1 MKKIGLFF
9 GTFNPVHNGHL
20 ELAQFFLSNS
30 DISDIYFIVTPL
42 NPFKINSEIVDNE
55 YRLEM
60 VKIATTG
67 KKNFYPSDIE
77 FDIPAPNYTIK
88 TILKIIKESPDTKFS
103 ILIGEDNLS
112 SFNKWKDYKSI
123 LENVELY
130 VYPRKKKYSVPETLK
145 NHPRIINFKAP
156 LINFS
161 STQIRNRIRENK
173 EIKRLVPIKVYS
185 YIRKRKIY
193 LRH

>member
-42 NPFKINSEIVDNE
+42 NPFKINSEIVDNK

-60 VKIATTG
+60 VKIATAS

-77 FDIPAPNYTIK
+77 FNIPPPNYTIK
-88 TILKIIKESPDTKFS
+88 TILKIVRKSPDTKFS
-103 ILIGEDNLS
+103 ILMGEDNLS
-112 SFNKWKDYKSI
+112 SFNKWKEYESI

-130 VYPRKKKYSVPETLK
+130 VYPREKKYSAPETLK
-145 NHPRIINFKAP
+145 NNPRIINFKAP

-161 STQIRNRIRENK
+161 STEIRNRVRENK
-173 EIKRLVPIKVYS
+173 EIRKLVPKKVFDF
-185 YIRKRKIY
+185 IREKKIY
-193 LRH
+193 L

>member
-77 FDIPAPNYTIK
+77 FDIAPPNYTIK

-103 ILIGEDNLS
+103 ILMGEDNLS
-112 SFNKWKDYKSI
+112 SFNKWKGYESI
-123 LENVELY
+123 LENVEIY

-193 LRH
+193 LWH

>member
-77 FDIPAPNYTIK
+77 FDIAPPNYTIK

-103 ILIGEDNLS
+103 ILMGEDNLS
-112 SFNKWKDYKSI
+112 SFNKWKGYESI
-123 LENVELY
+123 LENVEIY

-193 LRH
+193 L

>member
-42 NPFKINSEIVDNE
+42 NPFKINSEIVDNK

-60 VKIATTG
+60 VKIATNG

-77 FDIPAPNYTIK
+77 FDIAPPNYTIK

-103 ILIGEDNLS
+103 ILMGEDNLS
-112 SFNKWKDYKSI
+112 SFNKWKGYESI
-123 LENVELY
+123 LENVEIY

-161 STQIRNRIRENK
+161 STQIRYRIRENK

-193 LRH
+193 L

>member
-77 FDIPAPNYTIK
+77 FDIAPPNYTIK

-103 ILIGEDNLS
+103 ILMGEDNLS
-112 SFNKWKDYKSI
+112 SFNKWKGYESI
-123 LENVELY
+123 LENVEIY

-161 STQIRNRIRENK
+161 STQIRYRIRENK

-193 LRH
+193 L

>member
-42 NPFKINSEIVDNE
+42 NPFKINSEIVDNK

-60 VKIATTG
+60 VKIATASE
-67 KKNFYPSDIE
+67 KNFYPSDIE
-77 FDIPAPNYTIK
+77 FDIPPPNYTIK
-88 TILKIIKESPDTKFS
+88 TILKIIKKSPDTKFS
-103 ILIGEDNLS
+103 ILIGVDNLS
-112 SFNKWKDYKSI
+112 SFNKWKEYKLI

-130 VYPRKKKYSVPETLK
+130 VYPRKKKFSVPYALK
-145 NHPRIINFKAP
+145 NNPRIINFKAP

-161 STQIRNRIRENK
+161 STEIRNKVRENK
-173 EIKRLVPIKVYS
+173 EIRKLVPTKVFDF
-185 YIRKRKIY
+185 IIEKKFY
-193 LRH
+193 L

>member
-20 ELAQFFLSNS
+20 ELAKFFLSNS

-42 NPFKINSEIVDNE
+42 NPFKINSEIVDNK

-77 FDIPAPNYTIK
+77 FDIPLPNYTIK
-88 TILKIIKESPDTKFS
+88 SILKIIKESPDTKFS
-103 ILIGEDNLS
+103 ILMGEDNLS
-112 SFNKWKDYKSI
+112 SFNKWKGYESI
-123 LENVELY
+123 LENVEIY

-193 LRH
+193 L

>member
-42 NPFKINSEIVDNE
+42 NPFKINSEIVDNK

-193 LRH
+193 L

>member
-42 NPFKINSEIVDNE
+42 NPFKINSEIVDNK

-77 FDIPAPNYTIK
+77 FDIPLPNYTIK
-88 TILKIIKESPDTKFS
+88 SILKIIKESPDTKFS
-103 ILIGEDNLS
+103 ILMGEDNLS
-112 SFNKWKDYKSI
+112 SFNKWKGYESI
-123 LENVELY
+123 LENVEIY
-130 VYPRKKKYSVPETLK
+130 VYPRKKKNFGPETLK
-145 NHPRIINFKAP
+145 NHPRIVNFKAP

-193 LRH
+193 L

>member
-20 ELAQFFLSNS
+20 ELAKFFLSNS
-30 DISDIYFIVTPL
+30 DISGIYFIVTPL
-42 NPFKINSEIVDNE
+42 NPFKINSEIVDNK

-77 FDIPAPNYTIK
+77 FDIPPPNYTIK

-103 ILIGEDNLS
+103 ILMGEDNLS
-112 SFNKWKDYKSI
+112 SFNKWKGYESI
-123 LENVELY
+123 LENVEIY

-193 LRH
+193 L

>member
-42 NPFKINSEIVDNE
+42 NPFKINSEIVDNK

-77 FDIPAPNYTIK
+77 FDIPLPNYTIK
-88 TILKIIKESPDTKFS
+88 SILKIIKESPDTKFS
-103 ILIGEDNLS
+103 ILMGEDNLS
-112 SFNKWKDYKSI
+112 SFNKWKGYESI
-123 LENVELY
+123 LENVEIY

-193 LRH
+193 L